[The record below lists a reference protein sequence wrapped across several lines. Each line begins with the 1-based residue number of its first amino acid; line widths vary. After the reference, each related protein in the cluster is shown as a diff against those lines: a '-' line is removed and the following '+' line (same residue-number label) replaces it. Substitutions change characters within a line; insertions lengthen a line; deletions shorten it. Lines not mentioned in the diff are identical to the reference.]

1 MKRTGENIYNIRQV
15 IDLTGISEFT
25 LRGWES
31 RYQAFKP
38 YRTVTGRRLYS
49 REDILKLFSL
59 KTLTTRGFRIGDIAG
74 LSLVELQQL
83 IQSHPD
89 GPESRELQKEPA
101 TKIPRKGR
109 EQGLIRKI
117 LQHTDRYQWDEIQD
131 LIEKKKE
138 DLEPLGF
145 IYGFILPLI
154 EQINRKVGLGEMT
167 VAQEHILS
175 AFIKDN
181 LYAVRVTIRTKSQKT
196 FRLVLATPEGDYH
209 EIGILIASTLAA
221 IHGVTMVYLGPNV
234 PKADLCETCIRF
246 RATHL
251 LISSTVSK
259 KEGAKE
265 DLHQLIHFLDS
276 QLNPEVT
283 LWVAGRNAYQTPFEL
298 KRESATLESF
308 TAFEKF
314 LGASKRLRGSK

>member
-1 MKRTGENIYNIRQV
+1 MTRTAETFYNIRQV

-31 RYQAFKP
+31 RYHAFEP
-38 YRTVTGRRLYS
+38 NRTVTGRRLYS
-49 REDILKLFSL
+49 REDILKLFGL
-59 KTLTTRGFRIGDIAG
+59 KTLITRGFRIGDIAG
-74 LSLVELQQL
+74 LNLAELQKL
-83 IQSHPD
+83 IESHPD
-89 GPESRELQKEPA
+89 GPESRELQNEPA
-101 TKIPRKGR
+101 HKLPRKGQR
-109 EQGLIRKI
+109 VGLIRKI
-117 LQHTDRYQWDEIQD
+117 LELTDRYEWDEIQG
-131 LIEKKKE
+131 LIEKKRE
-138 DLEPLGF
+138 DLEPPDF

-154 EQINRKVGLGEMT
+154 EQFNRKVGLGQMT

-181 LYAVRVTIRTKSQKT
+181 LYAVRVTIRIKSQKPI
-196 FRLVLATPEGDYH
+196 RLVLATPEGDYH
-209 EIGILIASTLAA
+209 EIGILMASTLAA
-221 IHGVTMVYLGPNV
+221 IHGVKMVYLGPNV
-234 PKADLCETCIRF
+234 PKEDLSETCMRF

-251 LISSTVSK
+251 LIASTVSK

-298 KRESATLESF
+298 KRDSATLESF
-308 TAFEKF
+308 RAFEKF
-314 LGASKRLRGSK
+314 LMATKRVRGSQ